1 MAARLTR
8 LTLIVAAFRAI
19 NAVPANAH
27 FWMLP
32 DL

>member
-19 NAVPANAH
+19 NAVPAH